1 MAGGAFS
8 INDLRVFLPKTITQL
23 YGPAASGKTNICL
36 IAAVEEAKKG
46 NKVVFIDTEGSF
58 SKERI
63 KQLSGKDLNTV
74 LSNIILAEPNDF
86 DEQKIAINKLEDLA
100 GEGKASL
107 IIIDSLVS
115 LYRLEMGGGDAYA
128 LNREMGKLLA
138 KLVKIGKKYNIP
150 ILVSNQVYSSFE
162 KGDAESRIT
171 PVGRDLLRYWT
182 KVIIGLRKEDDCR
195 VAILERHKF
204 KKEGESVRFTI
215 DNHGI
220 HTIAVKSPMEE
231 Q

>member
-1 MAGGAFS
+1 MTGGAFS
-8 INDLRVFLPKTITQL
+8 IDDLKVFLPKTITQL

-36 IAAVEEAKKG
+36 LAAVEEAKKG

-63 KQLSGKDLNTV
+63 TQLAGNDLKTV

-86 DEQKIAINKLEDLA
+86 DEQKIAINKLEELA

-162 KGDAESRIT
+162 KGDAESKIT

-182 KVIIGLRKEDDCR
+182 KVIIALRKDESCR
-195 VAILERHKF
+195 VAVLERHKF
-204 KKEGESVRFTI
+204 KKEGGSVSFTI
-215 DNHGI
+215 NNHGI
-220 HTIAVKSPMEE
+220 HATAMKIREE
-231 Q
+231 E